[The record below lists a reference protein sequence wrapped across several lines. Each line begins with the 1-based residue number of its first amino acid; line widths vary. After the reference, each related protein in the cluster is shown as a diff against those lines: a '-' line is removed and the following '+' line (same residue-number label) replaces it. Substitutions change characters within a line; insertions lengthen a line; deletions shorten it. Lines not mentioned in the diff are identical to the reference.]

1 MSIPKIIH
9 YCWFGGK
16 PKPELAQKCLKS
28 WKKHCPDYEIL
39 EWNEDNFDVSTAP
52 LYVRQAYEQKRWA
65 FVSDY
70 VRLRALTE
78 MGGVYM
84 DTDVEVIRSLD
95 PFLRHKAFAGFEH
108 PERVQTGLLACD
120 TDVEVIKPLDPYLKH
135 EAFAGYENETSVQT
149 GLLACEK
156 GFSLFRDFLA
166 YYDTA
171 VFIREDGTPDTTT
184 NVFVLTEICRKHGFV
199 PNGKYQQVQGLSIYP
214 KEVFCPVEF
223 DTMKLKKTRRTVTIH
238 WFSGSWH
245 TEAELEAMH
254 QEKLQQKKEKM
265 SNIRYAIGTK
275 VFGEHGYDKLK
286 SVLKRR

>member
-16 PKPELAQKCLKS
+16 PKPELAQKCIKS
-28 WKKHCPDYEIL
+28 WKKFCPDYEIL
-39 EWNEDNFDVSTAP
+39 EWNEENFDVTTAP
-52 LYVRQAYEQKRWA
+52 MYVQQAYAMKRWA

-70 VRLRALTE
+70 VRLKALVE

-84 DTDVEVIRSLD
+84 
-95 PFLRHKAFAGFEH
+95 
-108 PERVQTGLLACD
+108 D

-135 EAFAGYENETSVQT
+135 EAFAGFENESSIQT

-156 GFSLFRDFLA
+156 GFALFRTFLE
-166 YYDTA
+166 YYSTA
-171 VFIREDGTPDTTT
+171 AFIQEDGTVDTTT
-184 NVFVLTEICRKHGFV
+184 NVYILSEICKKHGFV
-199 PNGKYQQVQGLSIYP
+199 PNGKHQQVQGLTIYP
-214 KEVFCPVEF
+214 KDVFCPVEY

-245 TEAELEAMH
+245 TEEELEAMR
-254 QEKLQQKKEKM
+254 QEKLQQQKEKM

-275 VFGEHGYDKLK
+275 LFGENGYEKLK

>member
-16 PKPELAQKCLKS
+16 PKPELAQKCIKS
-28 WKKHCPDYEIL
+28 WKKFCPDYEIL
-39 EWNEDNFDVSTAP
+39 EWNEENFDVAIAP
-52 LYVRQAYEQKRWA
+52 KYVQQAYTMKRWA

-70 VRLRALTE
+70 VRLKALVE

-84 DTDVEVIRSLD
+84 
-95 PFLRHKAFAGFEH
+95 
-108 PERVQTGLLACD
+108 D

-135 EAFAGYENETSVQT
+135 EAFAGFENESSIQT

-156 GFSLFRDFLA
+156 EFALFQSFLE
-166 YYDTA
+166 YYSTA
-171 VFIREDGTPDTTT
+171 EFIREDGTVDTTT
-184 NVFVLTEICRKHGFV
+184 NVYILSEICKKHGFV
-199 PNGKYQQVQGLSIYP
+199 PNGNHQQVQGLTIYP
-214 KEVFCPVEF
+214 KDVFCPVEY

-245 TEAELEAMH
+245 TEEELEAMR
-254 QEKLQQKKEKM
+254 QEKLQQQKEKM
-265 SNIRYAIGTK
+265 SNIRYTLGTK
-275 VFGEHGYDKLK
+275 LFGEQGYEKLK